1 MLNIRELARLAKVS
15 PGAASLA
22 LRGRPGVSEETRQR
36 VARIAA
42 EHGYRPNPMVTALM
56 SQVGTRL
63 RRRVESIVGILSYMD
78 LAHYPVHSTPHLYL
92 QGINRAAEGAGY
104 LVENFT
110 LSLTAGEEP
119 APLSRMLDARC
130 IRGLLLHIKP
140 EDFDQLAIDKNRFAF
155 VALGV
160 PINAGAVDFVCNDHS
175 HSVQLAVQNLLRLGY
190 RRIGLAL
197 DGKRPE
203 HAASAMLAAMLAW
216 QFRAVPVDSPVGGK
230 SIPPLVGAD
239 WSPATLIA
247 WYRRE
252 KPDAIICS
260 DHLALDW
267 LRDAGIRIPDDGRD
281 SRPGGKRN
289 GRRDGVA
296 FAHIDLD
303 PGWKGIAG
311 IDQCNDQVGA
321 AAMDLLISLLNANRY
336 GLPAHPRTVKLQGEW
351 HDGATAPPVR
361 R

>member
-1 MLNIRELARLAKVS
+1 MINIRELASLANVS
-15 PGAASLA
+15 PSAVSIA
-22 LRGRPGVSEETRQR
+22 LRGRTGISEETRH
-36 VARIAA
+36 RILKLATQ
-42 EHGYRPNPMVTALM
+42 HGYRPNPMVSALM

-92 QGINRAAEGAGY
+92 QGINHAAEGAGY

-110 LSLTAGEEP
+110 LANDGHGSV
-119 APLSRMLDARC
+119 PLARMLDARC
-130 IRGLLLHIKP
+130 IRGLIVHVKQV
-140 EDFDQLAIDKNRFAF
+140 DFDQIALDRNRFAF

-160 PINAGAVDFVCNDHS
+160 PVKGDAVDFVCNDHG
-175 HSVQLAVQNLLRLGY
+175 HSVQLAIRNLRRLGY
-190 RRIGLAL
+190 RRLGLAL
-197 DGKRPE
+197 DGNRPE
-203 HAASAMLAAMLAW
+203 HAESAMLSAMLLE
-216 QFRAVPVDSPVGGK
+216 QYRAGEK
-230 SIPPLVGAD
+230 HTIPPLLSKD
-239 WSPATLIA
+239 WGPEIFLA
-247 WYRRE
+247 WYRRG

-267 LRDAGIRIPDDGRD
+267 LRDAGVRV
-281 SRPGGKRN
+281 PGGRHGGN
-289 GRRDGVA
+289 RGGVQDSVA

-351 HDGATAPPVR
+351 HDGDTAPPCAAGAGG
-361 R
+361 